1 MAWYILSGTTNRKIT
16 GMVYPQAESVPTEVP
31 YSIAIYSDYMRGPAP
46 EDIFVPK
53 FKLCYRAKL
62 TEMVSVAMFIFPT
75 QSIISEKFFHILKN
89 FHSPPYQAF
98 PTSVFDRK
106 GIEHPYFVFMQN
118 APQFHAADYERSVF
132 SRIASMKENGYEYIY
147 EDFQASD
154 YEEVR
159 LLKGRWASALYIK
172 EDIEWDFFLLAA
184 PPFLWMVNEK
194 VAEALRAA
202 NITGICLI
210 PFQQGDDWVND
221 ELFMRVM
228 RIEQPEWG
236 GHQQTNKIT

>member
-1 MAWYILSGTTNRKIT
+1 MSWYILTETVNRKVA
-16 GMVYPQAESVPTEVP
+16 GMTYPQVESEAIEVP
-31 YSIAIYSDYMRGPAP
+31 YSITIYSDYTLSPAP

-53 FKLCYRAKL
+53 FKLRYRAKL
-62 TEMVSVAMFIFPT
+62 TDLTSVAMFSFPIH
-75 QSIISEKFFHILKN
+75 SIISTKFISVLKN

-98 PTSVFDRK
+98 PTSVFDKK

-132 SRIASMKENGYEYIY
+132 SKIAGMKDNGYEYIF

-159 LLKGRWASALYIK
+159 LLKGRGASALYIK

-184 PPFLWMVNEK
+184 PPFLWLVNER
-194 VAEALRAA
+194 VAEALRVAK
-202 NITGICLI
+202 ITGICLV
-210 PFQQGDDWVND
+210 PFQQGEDFVH
-221 ELFMRVM
+221 EMLFTKAQ
-228 RIEQPEWG
+228 RIEG
-236 GHQQTNKIT
+236 T